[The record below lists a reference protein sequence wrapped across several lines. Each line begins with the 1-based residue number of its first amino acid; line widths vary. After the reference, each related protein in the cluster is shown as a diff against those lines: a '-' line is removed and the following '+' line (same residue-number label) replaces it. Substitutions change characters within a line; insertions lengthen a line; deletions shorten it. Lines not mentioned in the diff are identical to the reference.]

1 MREPHAGPR
10 SLRECVRG
18 EADQGGEGVRDAV
31 LAFGSGP
38 EELRIALGSF
48 PQVLPV
54 SGVRNGLDSE
64 EGGIRVQ
71 HGERCR
77 IFLSPVPEVRL
88 EEGVF
93 DLLVLIGGL
102 VSQPFAD
109 GSRS

>member
-1 MREPHAGPR
+1 MLGPEVCE
-10 SLRECVRG
+10 SAYVG

-54 SGVRNGLDSE
+54 SGVRNGLDPE

-71 HGERCR
+71 HGERRR
-77 IFLSPVPEVRL
+77 IFFSSVLEVRI
-88 EEGVF
+88 EDGF
-93 DLLVLIGGL
+93 FNVLGRRNVICN
-102 VSQPFAD
+102 QPFPD
-109 GSRS
+109 SSRSS